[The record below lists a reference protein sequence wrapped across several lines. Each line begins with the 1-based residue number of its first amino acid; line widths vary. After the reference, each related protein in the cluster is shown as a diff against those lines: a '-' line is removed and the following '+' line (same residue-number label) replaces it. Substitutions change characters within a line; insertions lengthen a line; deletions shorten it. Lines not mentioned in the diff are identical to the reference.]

1 MGTDAGAVLGTD
13 MGVAKM
19 RLEVIHVPFKL
30 PICLMA
36 VQTQEMNLCAHK
48 KLEVES
54 EGHPALLKSE
64 GRPEIGGPEKI

>member
-30 PICLMA
+30 PICLMT

-48 KLEVES
+48 KLEVGS

-64 GRPEIGGPEKI
+64 GRPEKI

>member
-1 MGTDAGAVLGTD
+1 
-13 MGVAKM
+13 
-19 RLEVIHVPFKL
+19 
-30 PICLMA
+30 MA